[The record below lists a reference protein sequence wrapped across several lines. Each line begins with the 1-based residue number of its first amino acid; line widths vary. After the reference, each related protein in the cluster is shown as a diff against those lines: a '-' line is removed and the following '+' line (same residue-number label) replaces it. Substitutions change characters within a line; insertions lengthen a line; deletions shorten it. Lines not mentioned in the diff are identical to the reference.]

1 MDPASFP
8 TFSYVPMAPCNTVLC
23 YLSTQLLAPRVPE
36 GHDLHSSHLW
46 ISASSSVLDACQ
58 VMEKPALGCETA
70 GSKIITVYSIKDFKA
85 SEMKIAEWVNT
96 VLPQLDSFYQV
107 IHTFHRNKKV
117 V

>member
-8 TFSYVPMAPCNTVLC
+8 AFSYVPMASYNTVLC
-23 YLSTQLLAPRVPE
+23 YLSTQLPAPRVPE
-36 GHDLHSSHLW
+36 GHALHSSHLW

-58 VMEKPALGCETA
+58 VMKKPALGCETA
-70 GSKIITVYSIKDFKA
+70 GSKIITLYSIKDFMAYK
-85 SEMKIAEWVNT
+85 MKIAEWVNT
-96 VLPQLDSFYQV
+96 VFPQLDSFYQV